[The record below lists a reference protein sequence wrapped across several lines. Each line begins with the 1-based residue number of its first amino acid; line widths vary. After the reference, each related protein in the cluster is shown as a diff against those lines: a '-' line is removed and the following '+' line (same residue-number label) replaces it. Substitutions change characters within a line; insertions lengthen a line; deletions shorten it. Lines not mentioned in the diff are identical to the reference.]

1 MFEEMIKRAEKAAND
16 MGEKVGIR
24 MDGLETKIDS
34 IGSDIAEIKSML
46 QKLQ

>member
-16 MGEKVGIR
+16 MGEKVDIR
-24 MDGLETKIDS
+24 MDGVEAKIDD
-34 IGSDIAEIKSML
+34 IGDDITKIKSML